1 MKVLVAQSSP
11 TLCDPITVACQAP
24 LPMEFSKQE
33 YWSRLPFPSP
43 GDLLDS
49 RIEPWSPESSA
60 LAGRLLTA
68 SATWEVLHD
77 VYRYQII
84 TMYTVNILQLY
95 MSSIPQ

>member
-1 MKVLVAQSSP
+1 MFTKKKKRISKVNFHGFQKL
-11 TLCDPITVACQAP
+11 
-24 LPMEFSKQE
+24 QE
-33 YWSRLPFPSP
+33 YRSGLPFPAP
-43 GDLLDS
+43 GDLPDS

-68 SATWEVLHD
+68 SATWEVLHN

-84 TMYTVNILQLY
+84 TKYTVNILQLY